1 MHLYSTGTHS
11 SEARSVDTHSID
23 TNSLL
28 KSIFHLPA
36 CKAFPTATLMLLMVL
51 SWGNTSTVHAQEAS
65 PTVEY
70 QEIKT
75 KYLPYNNPM
84 QAWSSST
91 TDIAAGDTTEL
102 IPLELQLDSFER
114 DMMLRIANIYGTHV
128 QALKA
133 QVNNEPVEAERLI
146 NESVE
151 ASQDLL
157 DEYPEMRTNAR
168 FAQLSRAVVAE
179 YRNFYGIS
187 EEEDH
192 AQGEIFAIQ
201 EDFLEDENTLAEDF
215 NFPKDTETFKTTV
228 PLLQNAQVNR
238 HLVYY
243 TLRRPDVM
251 EKWRERAEVYKPM
264 MVEIFREEGMPEEL
278 VYLAFI
284 ESGLNPTARSWA
296 SAVGMWQFIAATARV
311 YGIEINWWVDERRD
325 PEKATRA
332 AARHLKD
339 LYNVWGDWHLAMANY
354 NISPRGLNRAIN
366 RAGGVKDY
374 WAAYPYLPRETRGYV
389 PGFIAT
395 TMINLS
401 PEEFG
406 FQTNYDQEPYSYETV
421 EVDGL
426 MSLEILAEA
435 MGLSTETLKEYNP
448 ELLRWA
454 TPPGSKYALKVP
466 VGKGND
472 LLAIYDS
479 LPRESQN
486 QSITMHTV
494 QSGESIGLIARTYGT
509 SVSGI
514 YASNDNLSNIIYPG
528 QVIAVPLP
536 AGSVNQLSV
545 NRPTNQQSGTVTTRA
560 SSSSSSV
567 PANSVKVLYRVKTGD
582 TIGHIAEWH
591 DVRAWEIRSWNG
603 IGNTIRVGQNLTLYV
618 PKNREEHYK
627 AINSLS
633 FNDKQDLERRQR
645 GGENIF
651 GEQDAS
657 TYVVKRNDTLTAIAR
672 SFGISTSQ
680 LRELNEISGST
691 IYVGQVLKVR

>member
-1 MHLYSTGTHS
+1 MRLYSQDIHS
-11 SEARSVDTHSID
+11 TDMHGMLKLVLFKPTFNTPAISIIILVF
-23 TNSLL
+23 TFLL
-28 KSIFHLPA
+28 GITPDLF
-36 CKAFPTATLMLLMVL
+36 
-51 SWGNTSTVHAQEAS
+51 AQEAP
-65 PTVEY
+65 PTIEY

-84 QAWSSST
+84 QAWASST
-91 TDIAAGDTTEL
+91 GPSVNDTTDL
-102 IPLELQLDSFER
+102 IPIELQLDSFER

-146 NESVE
+146 NESLT
-151 ASQDLL
+151 ASQELL
-157 DEYPEMRTNAR
+157 DEYPEIRSNAR
-168 FAQLSRAVVAE
+168 FTQLSRAVVAE
-179 YRNFYGIS
+179 YRTFYGIS
-187 EEEDH
+187 EEEDQAH
-192 AQGEIFAIQ
+192 GEIFAIQ

-215 NFPKDTETFKTTV
+215 NFPKDTESFKTTV
-228 PLLQNAQVNR
+228 PLLQNTQVNR

-264 MVEIFREEGMPEEL
+264 MLDIFREEGLPEEL

-296 SAVGMWQFIAATARV
+296 SAVGMWQFISATARI

-354 NISPRGLNRAIN
+354 NISPRGLNRAIT

-401 PEEFG
+401 PEDFG
-406 FQTNYDQEPYSYETV
+406 FQTNYEQEPYSYETV

-426 MSLEILAEA
+426 ISLELLAEA
-435 MGLSTETLKEYNP
+435 MGLTTEVLKEYNP

-454 TPPGSKYALKVP
+454 TPPGSKYSLKVP
-466 VGKGND
+466 VGKANY

-479 LPRESQN
+479 LPLETQN

-494 QSGESIGLIARTYGT
+494 RRGESIGLIARKYGT
-509 SVSGI
+509 TVSGI

-536 AGSVNQLSV
+536 SGSINQLSV
-545 NRPTNQQSGTVTTRA
+545 NRPSNQRSGTVTTR
-560 SSSSSSV
+560 SSSSSSSI
-567 PANSVKVLYRVKTGD
+567 PPNSVKILYKVKTGD

-618 PKNREEHYK
+618 ANNREQYYK
-627 AINSLS
+627 TINSLS
-633 FNDKQDLERRQR
+633 FNDKQDLERRQK

-651 GEQDAS
+651 GGQDIF
-657 TYVVKRNDTLTAIAR
+657 TYVVKRNDTLSAIAR
-672 SFGISTSQ
+672 NFRMSTTQ
-680 LRELNEISGST
+680 LRELNDLSGST
-691 IYVGQVLKVR
+691 IYIGQVLKVR

>member
-1 MHLYSTGTHS
+1 M
-11 SEARSVDTHSID
+11 RF
-23 TNSLL
+23 
-28 KSIFHLPA
+28 KSIFILISS
-36 CKAFPTATLMLLMVL
+36 LSLILLTTFDDL
-51 SWGNTSTVHAQEAS
+51 LAQDAP
-65 PTVEY
+65 PTVQY
-70 QEIKT
+70 QKIKT
-75 KYLPYNNPM
+75 KYLPYTNPM
-84 QAWSSST
+84 QAWSNELNQEV
-91 TDIAAGDTTEL
+91 ADTNDL
-102 IPLELQLDSFER
+102 DVIRLQLDSFER
-114 DMMLRIANIYGTHV
+114 DVMLQIANIYMTHV

-157 DEYPEMRTNAR
+157 DQYPELRSNSR
-168 FAQLSRAVVAE
+168 FAQLSRAVVGE
-179 YRNFYGIS
+179 YRGFYGIT
-187 EEEDH
+187 EQEDQ

-201 EDFLEDENTLAEDF
+201 EDFLEDEVSLSEDF
-215 NFPKDTETFKTTV
+215 SFPTNTELFKTTV
-228 PLLQNAQVNR
+228 PLVQNSQVNR

-251 EKWRERAEVYKPM
+251 EKWRERAEIYKPM
-264 MVEIFREEGMPEEL
+264 MLKIFKEEGLPEEL

-354 NISPRGLNRAIN
+354 NISPRGLNRAIS

-406 FQTNYDQEPYSYETV
+406 FQTSYDQEPYAYETV
-421 EVDGL
+421 QVDGL

-435 MGLSTETLKEYNP
+435 MGIETEALKEYNP

-454 TPPGSKYALKVP
+454 TPPGDSYPLKVP
-466 VGKGND
+466 VGKSQE
-472 LLAIYDS
+472 LLAVYDS

-494 QSGESIGLIARTYGT
+494 RSGESIGLIARKYGT
-509 SVSGI
+509 TVSGI

-536 AGSVNQLSV
+536 AGSATPLSV
-545 NRPTNQQSGTVTTRA
+545 NRPTNQRSGTVTT
-560 SSSSSSV
+560 SSSSSSSSSI
-567 PANSVKVLYRVKTGD
+567 PTNSTKLLYKVKTGD
-582 TIGHIAEWH
+582 TIGHIAEWY

-603 IGNTIRVGQNLTLYV
+603 IGNTIRVGQNLTIYV
-618 PKNREEHYK
+618 PNQREEHYK
-627 AINSLS
+627 AINGLAFSE
-633 FNDKQDLERRQR
+633 KQNLERRQKN
-645 GGENIF
+645 GENIF
-651 GEQDAS
+651 GESDSS
-657 TYVVKRNDTLTAIAR
+657 TYVVKRNDTLSAIAR
-672 SFGISTSQ
+672 NFGISTGQ
-680 LRELNEISGST
+680 LRELNNLSGST
-691 IYVGQVLKVR
+691 IYVGQILKVR

>member
-1 MHLYSTGTHS
+1 MHQHSAGTHS
-11 SEARSVDTHSID
+11 TDRHARLTFSTSKLKIKTLFFSVAMLVSMLWLGVSP
-23 TNSLL
+23 NLL
-28 KSIFHLPA
+28 
-36 CKAFPTATLMLLMVL
+36 
-51 SWGNTSTVHAQEAS
+51 AQDAP

-75 KYLPYNNPM
+75 KYLPYHNPM
-84 QAWSSST
+84 QAWSLFST
-91 TDIAAGDTTEL
+91 DVAAGDTTEL
-102 IPLELQLDSFER
+102 IPMELQLDSFER
-114 DMMLRIANIYGTHV
+114 DMMLRIANIYSTHV

-146 NESVE
+146 NASLT
-151 ASQDLL
+151 ASQDML
-157 DEYPEMRTNAR
+157 DEYPEIRSNTR
-168 FAQLSRAVVAE
+168 FAQLSRAVVGE
-179 YRNFYGIS
+179 YRAFYGIT
-187 EEEDH
+187 EEEDQV
-192 AQGEIFAIQ
+192 QGEIFAIQ

-215 NFPKDTETFKTTV
+215 SFPKDTELFKTSV

-264 MVEIFREEGMPEEL
+264 MLEIFREEGMPEEL

-406 FQTNYDQEPYSYETV
+406 FQTNYGKDPYSYETV

-435 MGLSTETLKEYNP
+435 MGVSTETLKGYNP

-454 TPPGSKYALKVP
+454 TPPGTKYALKVP
-466 VGKGND
+466 VGKADD

-479 LPRESQN
+479 LPRENQN

-494 QSGESIGLIARTYGT
+494 QSGESIGLIARKYGT
-509 SVSGI
+509 TVSGI
-514 YASNDNLSNIIYPG
+514 YASNDNLSNVIYPG
-528 QVIAVPLP
+528 QLIAVPLP
-536 AGSVNQLSV
+536 AGSVDQLSV
-545 NRPTNQQSGTVTTRA
+545 NRPTNQRSGTVTTR
-560 SSSSSSV
+560 SSSSNSSI
-567 PANSVKVLYRVKTGD
+567 PANSVKLLYKVKTGD

-591 DVRAWEIRSWNG
+591 DVRAWQIRSWNG

-618 PKNREEHYK
+618 SNNKEEHYK

-633 FNDKQDLERRQR
+633 FNEKQDLERRQKA
-645 GGENIF
+645 GENIF
-651 GEQDAS
+651 GEEDAS
-657 TYVVKRNDTLTAIAR
+657 TYVVKRNDTLIAIAR

-680 LRELNEISGST
+680 LRELNDIAGSI

>member
-1 MHLYSTGTHS
+1 MHQHSAGTHS
-11 SEARSVDTHSID
+11 TDRHARLTFSISKLKIKTLFFSVAMLVSMLWLGVSP
-23 TNSLL
+23 NLL
-28 KSIFHLPA
+28 A
-36 CKAFPTATLMLLMVL
+36 QDPT
-51 SWGNTSTVHAQEAS
+51 
-65 PTVEY
+65 PTIEY

-75 KYLPYNNPM
+75 KYLPYHNPM
-84 QAWSSST
+84 QAWSLFST
-91 TDIAAGDTTEL
+91 DVAAGDTTEL
-102 IPLELQLDSFER
+102 IPMELQLDSFER
-114 DMMLRIANIYGTHV
+114 DMMLRIANIYSTHV

-146 NESVE
+146 NASLT
-151 ASQDLL
+151 ASQDML
-157 DEYPEMRTNAR
+157 DEYPEIRSNTR
-168 FAQLSRAVVAE
+168 FAQLSRAVVGE
-179 YRNFYGIS
+179 YRAFYGIT
-187 EEEDH
+187 EEEDQV
-192 AQGEIFAIQ
+192 QGEIFAIQ

-215 NFPKDTETFKTTV
+215 SFPKDTELFKTSV
-228 PLLQNAQVNR
+228 PLLQNTQVNR

-264 MVEIFREEGMPEEL
+264 MLEIFREEGMPEEL

-406 FQTNYDQEPYSYETV
+406 FQTNYGKDPYSYETV

-435 MGLSTETLKEYNP
+435 MGVSTETLKGYNP

-454 TPPGSKYALKVP
+454 TPPGTKYALKVP
-466 VGKGND
+466 VGKADD

-479 LPRESQN
+479 LPRENQN

-494 QSGESIGLIARTYGT
+494 QSGESIGLIARKYGT
-509 SVSGI
+509 TVSGI
-514 YASNDNLSNIIYPG
+514 YASNDNLSNVIYPG
-528 QVIAVPLP
+528 QLIAVPLP
-536 AGSVNQLSV
+536 AGSVDQLSV
-545 NRPTNQQSGTVTTRA
+545 NRPTNQRSGTVTTR
-560 SSSSSSV
+560 SSSSNSSI
-567 PANSVKVLYRVKTGD
+567 PANSVKLLYKVKTGD

-591 DVRAWEIRSWNG
+591 DVRAWQIRSWNG

-618 PKNREEHYK
+618 SNNKEEHYK

-633 FNDKQDLERRQR
+633 FNEKQDLERRQKA
-645 GGENIF
+645 GENIF
-651 GEQDAS
+651 GEEDAS
-657 TYVVKRNDTLTAIAR
+657 TYVVKRNDTLIAIAR

-680 LRELNEISGST
+680 LRELNDIAGSI

>member
-1 MHLYSTGTHS
+1 MHLYSTGTHPTATQS
-11 SEARSVDTHSID
+11 TDTHR
-23 TNSLL
+23 TL
-28 KSIFHLPA
+28 KSIFFLPA
-36 CKAFPTATLMLLMVL
+36 LKPQPMVIILSLFVFSWVQLPILL
-51 SWGNTSTVHAQEAS
+51 AQEAP
-65 PTVEY
+65 PTVQY

-84 QAWSSST
+84 QAWSSPT
-91 TDIAAGDTTEL
+91 TDLAVGDTTDL
-102 IPLELQLDSFER
+102 IPVELQLDSFER

-146 NESVE
+146 NESLT

-157 DEYPEMRTNAR
+157 DEYPEIRSNTR
-168 FAQLSRAVVAE
+168 FAQLSRAIVGE
-179 YRNFYGIS
+179 YRAFYGIS
-187 EEEDH
+187 EDEDQ

-264 MVEIFREEGMPEEL
+264 MLEIFREEGMPEEL

-354 NISPRGLNRAIN
+354 NISPRGLNRAIS

-406 FQTNYDQEPYSYETV
+406 FQTNYNQEPYSYETV

-466 VGKGND
+466 VGKAND

-486 QSITMHTV
+486 QSISMHTV
-494 QSGESIGLIARTYGT
+494 QSGESIGLIARKYGT

-545 NRPTNQQSGTVTTRA
+545 NRPTNQRSVTVTTRP
-560 SSSSSSV
+560 SSSSSSI

-618 PKNREEHYK
+618 SKNHEEHYK

-645 GGENIF
+645 TGENIF
-651 GEQDAS
+651 GEQDAT
-657 TYVVKRNDTLTAIAR
+657 TYIVKRNDTLTAIAR

>member
-1 MHLYSTGTHS
+1 MRLYSPDIHS
-11 SEARSVDTHSID
+11 TDMHGILKLVLFKPTFNTIAISI
-23 TNSLL
+23 TILVFTLL
-28 KSIFHLPA
+28 WGITP
-36 CKAFPTATLMLLMVL
+36 VL
-51 SWGNTSTVHAQEAS
+51 FAQEAP
-65 PTVEY
+65 PTIEY

-84 QAWSSST
+84 QAWASST
-91 TDIAAGDTTEL
+91 GPSVKDTTDL
-102 IPLELQLDSFER
+102 IPIELQLDSFER

-146 NESVE
+146 NESLT
-151 ASQDLL
+151 ASQELL
-157 DEYPEMRTNAR
+157 DEYPEIRSNAR
-168 FAQLSRAVVAE
+168 FTQLSRAVVAE
-179 YRNFYGIS
+179 YRTFYGVS
-187 EEEDH
+187 EEEDQ
-192 AQGEIFAIQ
+192 AQGDIFAIQ

-215 NFPKDTETFKTTV
+215 NFPKDTESFKTTV
-228 PLLQNAQVNR
+228 PLLQNRQVNQ

-264 MVEIFREEGMPEEL
+264 MLEIFREEGLPEEL

-296 SAVGMWQFIAATARV
+296 SAVGMWQFISATARI

-354 NISPRGLNRAIN
+354 NISPRGLNRAIT

-401 PEEFG
+401 PEDFG

-426 MSLEILAEA
+426 ISLELLAEA
-435 MGLSTETLKEYNP
+435 MGLPTEVLKEYNP

-454 TPPGSKYALKVP
+454 TPPGSKYSLKVP
-466 VGKGND
+466 VGKANY

-479 LPRESQN
+479 LPLENKN

-494 QSGESIGLIARTYGT
+494 RRGESIGLIARKYGT
-509 SVSGI
+509 TVSGI

-536 AGSVNQLSV
+536 SGSINQLSV
-545 NRPTNQQSGTVTTRA
+545 NRPSNQRSGTVTTR
-560 SSSSSSV
+560 SSSSSSSI
-567 PANSVKVLYRVKTGD
+567 PPNSVKLLYKVKTGD

-603 IGNTIRVGQNLTLYV
+603 IGNTIRVGQNLTMYV
-618 PKNREEHYK
+618 ANNRKEYYK
-627 AINSLS
+627 TINSLS
-633 FNDKQDLERRQR
+633 FNEKQDLERRQK

-651 GEQDAS
+651 GGQDIF
-657 TYVVKRNDTLTAIAR
+657 TYVVKRNDTLSAIAR
-672 SFGISTSQ
+672 NFRMSTNQ
-680 LRELNEISGST
+680 LRELNDLSGST
-691 IYVGQVLKVR
+691 IYIGQVLKVR

>member
-1 MHLYSTGTHS
+1 MHQHSAGTHS
-11 SEARSVDTHSID
+11 TDRHARLTFSTSKLKIKTLFFSVAMLVSMLWLGVLP
-23 TNSLL
+23 NLL
-28 KSIFHLPA
+28 
-36 CKAFPTATLMLLMVL
+36 
-51 SWGNTSTVHAQEAS
+51 AQDAP

-75 KYLPYNNPM
+75 KYLPYHNPM
-84 QAWSSST
+84 QAWSLFST
-91 TDIAAGDTTEL
+91 DVAAGDTTEL
-102 IPLELQLDSFER
+102 IPMELQLDSFER
-114 DMMLRIANIYGTHV
+114 DMMLRIANIYSTHV

-146 NESVE
+146 NESLT
-151 ASQDLL
+151 ASQDML
-157 DEYPEMRTNAR
+157 DEYPEIRSNTR
-168 FAQLSRAVVAE
+168 FAQLSRAVVGE
-179 YRNFYGIS
+179 YRAFYGIT
-187 EEEDH
+187 EEEDQV
-192 AQGEIFAIQ
+192 QGEIFAIQ

-215 NFPKDTETFKTTV
+215 SFPKDTELFKTSV

-264 MVEIFREEGMPEEL
+264 MLEIFREEGMPEEL

-395 TMINLS
+395 TIINLS

-406 FQTNYDQEPYSYETV
+406 FQTNYGKDPYSYETV

-435 MGLSTETLKEYNP
+435 MGVSTETLKGYNP

-454 TPPGSKYALKVP
+454 TPPGTKYALKVP
-466 VGKGND
+466 VGKADD

-479 LPRESQN
+479 LPRENQN

-494 QSGESIGLIARTYGT
+494 QSGESIGLIARKYGT
-509 SVSGI
+509 TVSGI
-514 YASNDNLSNIIYPG
+514 YASNDNLSNVIYPG
-528 QVIAVPLP
+528 QLIAVPLP

-545 NRPTNQQSGTVTTRA
+545 NRPTNQRSGTVTTR
-560 SSSSSSV
+560 SSSSNSSI
-567 PANSVKVLYRVKTGD
+567 PANSVKLLYKVKTGD

-591 DVRAWEIRSWNG
+591 DVRAWQIRSWNG

-618 PKNREEHYK
+618 SNNKEEHYK

-633 FNDKQDLERRQR
+633 FNEKQDLERRQKA
-645 GGENIF
+645 GENIF
-651 GEQDAS
+651 GEEDAS
-657 TYVVKRNDTLTAIAR
+657 TYVVKRNDTLIAIAR

-680 LRELNEISGST
+680 LRELNDIAGSI

>member
-1 MHLYSTGTHS
+1 MRLYSLDIHS
-11 SEARSVDTHSID
+11 TDMHGM
-23 TNSLL
+23 L
-28 KSIFHLPA
+28 KSTLF
-36 CKAFPTATLMLLMVL
+36 KPTFNTLAISIIISVFILLWGITPVL
-51 SWGNTSTVHAQEAS
+51 FAQEAP
-65 PTVEY
+65 PTIEY

-84 QAWSSST
+84 QAWASYTDPSVNDT
-91 TDIAAGDTTEL
+91 TDL
-102 IPLELQLDSFER
+102 IPIELQLDSFER

-146 NESVE
+146 NESLT
-151 ASQDLL
+151 ASQELL
-157 DEYPEMRTNAR
+157 DEYPEIRSNAR
-168 FAQLSRAVVAE
+168 FTQLSRAVVAE
-179 YRNFYGIS
+179 YRTFYGIS
-187 EEEDH
+187 EEEDQ

-215 NFPKDTETFKTTV
+215 NFPKDTESFKTTV
-228 PLLQNAQVNR
+228 PLLQNTQVNR

-264 MVEIFREEGMPEEL
+264 MLNIFREEGLPEEL

-284 ESGLNPTARSWA
+284 ESGLSPTARSWA
-296 SAVGMWQFIAATARV
+296 SAVGMWQFISATARI

-354 NISPRGLNRAIN
+354 NISPRGLNRAIT

-401 PEEFG
+401 PEDFG
-406 FQTNYDQEPYSYETV
+406 FQTNYEQEPYSYETV

-426 MSLEILAEA
+426 ISLELLAEA
-435 MGLSTETLKEYNP
+435 MGLSTELLKEYNP

-454 TPPGSKYALKVP
+454 TPPGSKYSLKVP
-466 VGKGND
+466 VGKANY

-479 LPRESQN
+479 LPIETQN

-494 QSGESIGLIARTYGT
+494 RRGESIGLIARKYGT
-509 SVSGI
+509 TVSGI

-536 AGSVNQLSV
+536 SGSINQLSV
-545 NRPTNQQSGTVTTRA
+545 NRPSNQRSGTVTTR
-560 SSSSSSV
+560 SSSPSSSI
-567 PANSVKVLYRVKTGD
+567 PPNSVKLLYKVKTGD

-603 IGNTIRVGQNLTLYV
+603 IGNTIRVGQNLTMYV
-618 PKNREEHYK
+618 ANNREEYYK
-627 AINSLS
+627 TINRLS
-633 FNDKQDLERRQR
+633 FNDKQDLERRQK

-651 GEQDAS
+651 GGQDIF
-657 TYVVKRNDTLTAIAR
+657 TYVVKRNDTLSAIAR
-672 SFGISTSQ
+672 NFRMSTTQ
-680 LRELNEISGST
+680 LRELNDLSGST
-691 IYVGQVLKVR
+691 IYIGQILKVR